1 MYYGSIITVLS
12 SDKNKVTEIAEK
24 LGKLHETAKTKIYYR
39 KKGEYIRSILLTS
52 EYPERII
59 DLAEALSLSSTAVLY
74 IPETL
79 TWMDG
84 ELALLIDS
92 LNTPNKI
99 VISNLEE
106 GKIKN
111 ILGSLSTFTKFD
123 LYNDISDLSE
133 TKAED
138 KGVIYIDRVFTVKG
152 VGTVVT
158 GFSFTNVEAHEK
170 LVALPYNKEVE
181 IKSIQVLDEDQKSV
195 STGVRVGFAL
205 KNVKEEEIEDLLY
218 LVKPNIK
225 VGKEIEGQINNYK
238 WSTINQGQNHII
250 VKGHG
255 VAVNIKID
263 KERAKVISP
272 IPIPIVDNRI
282 SVLNVNVKQ
291 GKPRVAGYINL

>member
-12 SDKNKVTEIAEK
+12 SDKNKLTGIAEK

-39 KKGEYIRSILLTS
+39 KKGEYIRSILLTT
-52 EYPERII
+52 EYPEKII
-59 DLAEALSLSSTAVLY
+59 DLAEALSLSSTAILY

-92 LNTPNKI
+92 LNTHNKI
-99 VISNLEE
+99 VISILDQ
-106 GKIKN
+106 GKINN
-111 ILGSLSTFTKFD
+111 ILGSLSSFTKFD
-123 LYNDISDLSE
+123 LYNDIPDLSE
-133 TKAED
+133 TEEED
-138 KGVIYIDRVFTVKG
+138 KGIVYVDRVFTVKG

-158 GFSFTNVEAHEK
+158 GFSFTNVEVHEK

-195 STGVRVGFAL
+195 STGVRIGFAL

-218 LVKPNIK
+218 LVKPNVK
-225 VGKEIEGQINNYK
+225 VVKEIEGQITNYK

-255 VAVNIKID
+255 IAANIKVD
-263 KERAKVISP
+263 NQKAKIMSSV
-272 IPIPIVDNRI
+272 PIPIVDNRI
-282 SVLNVNVKQ
+282 LVLNVNVRQ
-291 GKPRVAGYINL
+291 GKPRVAGYISL